1 MNINIMMLSEMSCK
15 KKKEY
20 LLYLLYNST
29 YIKFQNREI

>member
-1 MNINIMMLSEMSCK
+1 MDEHEYHDAEWNVMQ

-29 YIKFQNREI
+29 YIKF